1 MGSELRSG
9 GRSYQ
14 NSSSSSSSSS
24 SFVAQSHSLAR
35 SSSNSPPLAS
45 CLNPPLFLFCSRVF
59 VQPLVLLLHRAR
71 LLARKTTVDSP
82 PVPSTKKIPMQTSPP
97 PPRPPTP
104 LGTTSVAVAAI
115 DAAAADGSLPPV
127 PSFAAAAMGAPAEP
141 AAVGVAAP
149 APSPVE
155 ADAGTKDAWIP
166 RDPRMLRLTG
176 RHPFNS
182 EAPLDDLMA
191 SGLITKTALHFVR
204 NHGAVPRR
212 EWSSHRVTVDV
223 GVGAELN
230 ASAAAGVVAAVNG
243 NGNGGENGLS
253 SSAAAAAAAAAPA
266 PSSIKPPLVLTMDQ
280 IVALPARTLTVT
292 MVCAGNRR
300 KEQNMHKKSQ
310 GFNWGAAAVSTA
322 MWTGVLLRDLL
333 LLAGLDEADPLN
345 ATRHVRFCGP
355 PGELPKGSDGRYGSS
370 ITLPYALNQANDVL
384 VAYKQNGRWLAPDHG
399 FPVRLI
405 LPGHIGGRTV
415 KWLER
420 IEVSDSESDNW
431 YHFHDNRVLP
441 PHVRTPEEA
450 EAGGYWRN
458 PDYVINHLNI
468 NSAISSPS
476 HDAVVPLSLGGRAKI
491 PFRGYAYS
499 GGGRKITRVEL
510 SLDGGKSWP
519 FPALIHRGEA
529 PTKHGMHWA
538 WVHWSVDIALGDLLA
553 AKVVGD
559 VNLEEGEIPTREIA
573 LRAADSSMNYQPSNL
588 TWSLLGMMGN
598 QHYRVKMHV
607 FEDADKD
614 GGELGIRFQHPAPIV
629 VGPLGNVGWREEAN
643 ARASSS
649 SSATAADGGP
659 NTPPASESGAATA
672 VKASKSSSSGLRK
685 ITQRELARHASEE
698 SAWFSYRGR
707 VFDGTKFLEAH
718 PGGAESILISAG
730 MDATE
735 DFDAIHSAKAKSMLE
750 DYLVGEMVEG
760 DDDEEDE
767 EEKEEG
773 EEKKK
778 TKKKV
783 DETSTSNSTSTS
795 SLVALDP
802 RAKRAFPLVLKERL
816 SENTRLFRFALPTP
830 AHVLGLPVGKH
841 VFLYGAAQQHGGNE
855 IMRAYTP
862 ISSDADS
869 GKFELVVKVYD
880 DKLGGGMMSR
890 WLDSLAIGDTVN
902 VKGPVGHFVYE
913 GNGVCSV
920 HRKRVVAR
928 AMTFI
933 AAGTGITPCY
943 AVLRAAIDGVPGDEA
958 EGRNDATRLR
968 LIYANRHEEDVLLK
982 SDLDALAA
990 RSKGR
995 LEIVYTIS
1003 RPNRRE
1009 EEEGSGAATWSYR
1022 VGRIDEAMLR
1032 ECAIAPASVVEGK
1045 EGGKEGKEGEEIGE
1059 CLALMCGPHA
1069 LLEDVCSPAL
1079 EKIGF
1084 PKANVITF

>member
-1 MGSELRSG
+1 
-9 GRSYQ
+9 
-14 NSSSSSSSSS
+14 
-24 SFVAQSHSLAR
+24 
-35 SSSNSPPLAS
+35 
-45 CLNPPLFLFCSRVF
+45 
-59 VQPLVLLLHRAR
+59 
-71 LLARKTTVDSP
+71 
-82 PVPSTKKIPMQTSPP
+82 
-97 PPRPPTP
+97 
-104 LGTTSVAVAAI
+104 
-115 DAAAADGSLPPV
+115 
-127 PSFAAAAMGAPAEP
+127 
-141 AAVGVAAP
+141 
-149 APSPVE
+149 
-155 ADAGTKDAWIP
+155 
-166 RDPRMLRLTG
+166 
-176 RHPFNS
+176 
-182 EAPLDDLMA
+182 
-191 SGLITKTALHFVR
+191 
-204 NHGAVPRR
+204 
-212 EWSSHRVTVDV
+212 
-223 GVGAELN
+223 
-230 ASAAAGVVAAVNG
+230 
-243 NGNGGENGLS
+243 
-253 SSAAAAAAAAAPA
+253 
-266 PSSIKPPLVLTMDQ
+266 MDQ

-292 MVCAGNRR
+292 MACAGNRR

-310 GFNWGAAAVSTA
+310 GFNWGAAGVSTA

-355 PGELPKGSDGRYGSS
+355 AGELPKGGDGRYGSS
-370 ITLPYALNQANDVL
+370 VALPYALNPANDVL

-420 IEVSDSESDNW
+420 VEVADSESDNW

-441 PHVRTPEEA
+441 PHVRTPEDA

-476 HDAVVPLSLGGRAKI
+476 HDAVVPLSLGGRARV

-510 SLDGGKSWP
+510 SLDGGRTWP
-519 FPALIHRGEA
+519 FPATIHRGEP
-529 PTKHGMHWA
+529 PTRHGMHWA

-553 AKVVGD
+553 AKAPQGGGVIP
-559 VNLEEGEIPTREIA
+559 EEGEVPAPEVA
-573 LRAADSSMNYQPSNL
+573 LRAADSAMNCQPGNL

-598 QHYRVKMHV
+598 QHYRVKMHAH
-607 FEDADKD
+607 EDAEK

-629 VGPLGNVGWREEAN
+629 VGPLGNVGWREEAQ
-643 ARASSS
+643 ARAAQNSSS
-649 SSATAADGGP
+649 SSSSGDAAAGP
-659 NTPPASESGAATA
+659 NTPPASESGAAA
-672 VKASKSSSSGLRK
+672 VSSTSSSGLRK
-685 ITQRELARHASEE
+685 ITQRELSKHTSEE

-707 VFDGTKFLEAH
+707 VFDGTRFLEAH

-735 DFDAIHSAKAKSMLE
+735 DFDAIHSAKAKSML
-750 DYLVGEMVEG
+750 DDFLVGELMEG
-760 DDDEEDE
+760 DDGDE
-767 EEKEEG
+767 EEEEEEEEGGEEEG
-773 EEKKK
+773 EKKK
-778 TKKKV
+778 RGAAEGADGADGAAAAAGKK
-783 DETSTSNSTSTS
+783 NSPQ
-795 SLVALDP
+795 VALDP
-802 RAKRAFPLVLKERL
+802 RQKRAFPLVLKERL

-830 AHVLGLPVGKH
+830 GHVLGLPVGKH
-841 VFLYGAAQQHGGNE
+841 VFLYGAAQQHAGNE

-862 ISSDADS
+862 ISSDADA

-890 WLDSLAIGDTVN
+890 WLDSLSIGDAVN

-943 AVLRAAIDGVPGDEA
+943 AVLRAAIDGVPGDGA
-958 EGRNDATRLR
+958 AGKNDATRLR

-982 SDLDALAA
+982 GDLDALAA
-990 RSKGR
+990 RSGGR
-995 LEIVYTIS
+995 LEVVYTIS
-1003 RPNRRE
+1003 RPNRE
-1009 EEEGSGAATWSYR
+1009 AGTWPYR

-1032 ECAIAPASVVEGK
+1032 ECALAPPAAAAAAAAAAETETETETERK
-1045 EGGKEGKEGEEIGE
+1045 TAEEGENGASEEEGE
-1059 CLALMCGPHA
+1059 FLALMCGPHA
-1069 LLEDVCSPAL
+1069 LLEDVCAPAL

-1084 PKANVITF
+1084 SKANVITF

>member
-1 MGSELRSG
+1 
-9 GRSYQ
+9 
-14 NSSSSSSSSS
+14 
-24 SFVAQSHSLAR
+24 
-35 SSSNSPPLAS
+35 
-45 CLNPPLFLFCSRVF
+45 
-59 VQPLVLLLHRAR
+59 
-71 LLARKTTVDSP
+71 
-82 PVPSTKKIPMQTSPP
+82 
-97 PPRPPTP
+97 
-104 LGTTSVAVAAI
+104 
-115 DAAAADGSLPPV
+115 
-127 PSFAAAAMGAPAEP
+127 
-141 AAVGVAAP
+141 
-149 APSPVE
+149 
-155 ADAGTKDAWIP
+155 
-166 RDPRMLRLTG
+166 
-176 RHPFNS
+176 
-182 EAPLDDLMA
+182 
-191 SGLITKTALHFVR
+191 
-204 NHGAVPRR
+204 
-212 EWSSHRVTVDV
+212 
-223 GVGAELN
+223 
-230 ASAAAGVVAAVNG
+230 
-243 NGNGGENGLS
+243 
-253 SSAAAAAAAAAPA
+253 
-266 PSSIKPPLVLTMDQ
+266 MDQ

-333 LLAGLDEADPLN
+333 LLAGLDENDPLN

-355 PGELPKGSDGRYGSS
+355 AGELPKGSDGRYGSS

-384 VAYKQNGRWLAPDHG
+384 LAYKQNGRWLAPDHG
-399 FPVRLI
+399 FPIRLI

-420 IEVSDSESDNW
+420 IEISDSESDNW
-431 YHFHDNRVLP
+431 YHYHDNRVLP
-441 PHVRTPEEA
+441 PHVRTPKDA

-476 HDAVVPLSLGGRAKI
+476 HDAVVPLRLGGRAKI

-519 FPALIHRGEA
+519 FPAVIHRGEP
-529 PTKHGMHWA
+529 PTRHGMHWA
-538 WVHWSVDIALGDLLA
+538 WVHWSIDIALGDLLA
-553 AKVVGD
+553 AKVVAGGKD
-559 VNLEEGEIPTREIA
+559 GNGVVFEEGEIRTREIA
-573 LRAADSSMNYQPSNL
+573 LRAADSSMNYQPGNL

-598 QHYRVKMHV
+598 QHYRLKMHV
-607 FEDADKD
+607 FEDPEKD
-614 GGELGIRFQHPAPIV
+614 GELGIRFQHPAPIE
-629 VGPLGNVGWREEAN
+629 VGPLGNVGWREEAQ
-643 ARASSS
+643 ARASSLM
-649 SSATAADGGP
+649 TTTADGGP
-659 NTPPASESGAATA
+659 NTPPASESGAAA
-672 VKASKSSSSGLRK
+672 AAAFKPSSGLRK
-685 ITQRELARHASEE
+685 VTQRELARHASEE

-707 VFDGTKFLEAH
+707 VFDGTRFLEAH

-750 DYLVGEMVEG
+750 DYLVGELVEG
-760 DDDEEDE
+760 DDDTEEEE
-767 EEKEEG
+767 EEKEE
-773 EEKKK
+773 EKK
-778 TKKKV
+778 TKTKKV
-783 DETSTSNSTSTS
+783 DENSNSTSTS
-795 SLVALDP
+795 TTLVALDP

-862 ISSDADS
+862 ISSDADA

-890 WLDSLAIGDTVN
+890 WLDSLAVGDTVN

-943 AVLRAAIDGVPGDEA
+943 AVLRAAIDGVPGDDSK
-958 EGRNDATRLR
+958 GSNDATRLR

-990 RSKGR
+990 RSGGR

-1009 EEEGSGAATWSYR
+1009 EAGATWSFR
-1022 VGRIDEAMLR
+1022 VGRIDEAMLK
-1032 ECAIAPASVVEGK
+1032 ECAIAPSE
-1045 EGGKEGKEGEEIGE
+1045 EKEGKEGEGEQEVGE

-1079 EKIGF
+1079 ERIGF

>member
-1 MGSELRSG
+1 
-9 GRSYQ
+9 
-14 NSSSSSSSSS
+14 
-24 SFVAQSHSLAR
+24 
-35 SSSNSPPLAS
+35 
-45 CLNPPLFLFCSRVF
+45 
-59 VQPLVLLLHRAR
+59 
-71 LLARKTTVDSP
+71 
-82 PVPSTKKIPMQTSPP
+82 
-97 PPRPPTP
+97 
-104 LGTTSVAVAAI
+104 
-115 DAAAADGSLPPV
+115 
-127 PSFAAAAMGAPAEP
+127 
-141 AAVGVAAP
+141 
-149 APSPVE
+149 
-155 ADAGTKDAWIP
+155 
-166 RDPRMLRLTG
+166 MLRLTG

-191 SGLITKTALHFVR
+191 SGFITKTALHFVR
-204 NHGAVPRR
+204 NHGAVPRK
-212 EWSSHRVTVDV
+212 EWATHRVTVDV
-223 GVGAELN
+223 G
-230 ASAAAGVVAAVNG
+230 AAAA
-243 NGNGGENGLS
+243 S
-253 SSAAAAAAAAAPA
+253 SSAAPA
-266 PSSIKPPLVLTMDQ
+266 SSPTPSSSRPPLVLSMDQ

-292 MVCAGNRR
+292 MACAGNRR

-333 LLAGLDEADPLN
+333 LLAGLEEDDPLN

-370 ITLPYALNQANDVL
+370 VTLPYALNPANDVL

-415 KWLER
+415 KWLEK
-420 IEVSDSESDNW
+420 IEIADSESDNW
-431 YHFHDNRVLP
+431 YHYHDNRVLP

-458 PDYVINHLNI
+458 PDYIINHLNI

-476 HDAVVPLSLGGRAKI
+476 HDAVVPLSLGGRAKV

-499 GGGRKITRVEL
+499 GGGRKVTRVEL
-510 SLDGGKSWP
+510 SLDGGKTWP
-519 FPALIHRGEA
+519 FPALIHRGEP
-529 PTKHGMHWA
+529 PTKYGMHWA

-553 AKVVGD
+553 ASIPEGVI
-559 VNLEEGEIPTREIA
+559 LEPGETATPEIA
-573 LRAADSSMNYQPSNL
+573 LRAADASMNYQPGNI

-607 FEDADKD
+607 FEDDKKD
-614 GGELGIRFQHPAPIV
+614 GGQLCIRFQHPAPIV
-629 VGPLGNVGWREEAN
+629 VGPLGNAGWREEAQ
-643 ARASSS
+643 ARASLSSS
-649 SSATAADGGP
+649 SSSSSSTSDTGP
-659 NTPPASESGAATA
+659 NTPPISEAGGAAAAT
-672 VKASKSSSSGLRK
+672 KTSSSSSSGLRRV
-685 ITQRELARHASEE
+685 TRRELARHASEE

-707 VFDGTKFLEAH
+707 VFDGSRFLDAH

-750 DYLVGEMVEG
+750 DYLVGELVEG
-760 DDDEEDE
+760 GGSDGEE

-773 EEKKK
+773 EGEEGEAEGGNGAAAGAGAAAAAAAATGEK
-778 TKKKV
+778 
-783 DETSTSNSTSTS
+783 S
-795 SLVALDP
+795 SSSPPVSLDP
-802 RAKRAFPLVLKERL
+802 RQKRAFPLVLKERL

-830 AHVLGLPVGKH
+830 GHVLGLPVGKH

-862 ISSDADS
+862 ISSDADA

-890 WLDSLAIGDTVN
+890 WLDSLSIGDTVN

-958 EGRNDATRLR
+958 RGQNDATKLR

-990 RSKGR
+990 RSNGR
-995 LEIVYTIS
+995 LEIVYTLS
-1003 RPNRRE
+1003 RPNKE
-1009 EEEGSGAATWSYR
+1009 AGTWPHR
-1022 VGRIDEAMLR
+1022 VGRIDESMLR
-1032 ECAIAPASVVEGK
+1032 EFAIFISP
-1045 EGGKEGKEGEEIGE
+1045 EGGNREEGEE
-1059 CLALMCGPHA
+1059 AQW
-1069 LLEDVCSPAL
+1069 
-1079 EKIGF
+1079 
-1084 PKANVITF
+1084 

>member
-1 MGSELRSG
+1 
-9 GRSYQ
+9 
-14 NSSSSSSSSS
+14 
-24 SFVAQSHSLAR
+24 
-35 SSSNSPPLAS
+35 
-45 CLNPPLFLFCSRVF
+45 
-59 VQPLVLLLHRAR
+59 
-71 LLARKTTVDSP
+71 
-82 PVPSTKKIPMQTSPP
+82 
-97 PPRPPTP
+97 
-104 LGTTSVAVAAI
+104 
-115 DAAAADGSLPPV
+115 
-127 PSFAAAAMGAPAEP
+127 MGAPSEP
-141 AAVGVAAP
+141 AAAGVAAP
-149 APSPVE
+149 APEPLQ
-155 ADAGTKDAWIP
+155 ADAGTKDAWVP
-166 RDPRMLRLTG
+166 RDARMLRLTG

-191 SGLITKTALHFVR
+191 SGFVTKTALHFVR

-212 EWSSHRVTVDV
+212 EWSTHTVTVDV

-230 ASAAAGVVAAVNG
+230 ASAAAAV
-243 NGNGGENGLS
+243 
-253 SSAAAAAAAAAPA
+253 AAAAAAGSGDNNAGASASASAA
-266 PSSIKPPLVLTMDQ
+266 SSSASPPPPLVLSMDQ

-292 MVCAGNRR
+292 MACAGNRR

-355 PGELPKGSDGRYGSS
+355 AGELPKGSDGRYGSS
-370 ITLPYALNQANDVL
+370 ITLPYALNPANDVL

-415 KWLER
+415 KWLEKV
-420 IEVSDSESDNW
+420 EVADSESDNW

-441 PHVRTPEEA
+441 PHVRSPEEA

-458 PDYVINHLNI
+458 PDYIINHLNI

-476 HDAVVPLSLGGRAKI
+476 HDAVVPLSLGGRAKV

-499 GGGRKITRVEL
+499 GGGRKVTRVEL

-519 FPALIHRGEA
+519 FPATIHRGEP

-553 AKVVGD
+553 AKVPEGVI
-559 VNLEEGEIPTREIA
+559 LEDGEVAAPEIA
-573 LRAADSSMNYQPSNL
+573 LRAADASMNCQPGNL

-598 QHYRVKMHV
+598 QHYRVKMHA
-607 FEDADKD
+607 FEGDAES
-614 GGELGIRFQHPAPIV
+614 GGELGLRFQHPAPIV
-629 VGPLGNVGWREEAN
+629 VGPLGNVGWREEAAQ
-643 ARASSS
+643 ARAASSS
-649 SSATAADGGP
+649 SSAAGDASAAAGP
-659 NTPPASESGAATA
+659 NTPPASESGGA
-672 VKASKSSSSGLRK
+672 KSPSSSGLRK
-685 ITQRELARHASEE
+685 ITQRELAKHVSED

-707 VFDGTKFLEAH
+707 VFDGTKFLAAH

-750 DYLVGEMVEG
+750 DFLVGELVEG
-760 DDDEEDE
+760 GDGDDEEE
-767 EEKEEG
+767 EEEG
-773 EEKKK
+773 EERGAAAAAGAAAADAADSEKKK
-778 TKKKV
+778 
-783 DETSTSNSTSTS
+783 NSPP
-795 SLVALDP
+795 VALDP
-802 RAKRAFPLVLKERL
+802 RQKRAFPLVLKERL

-830 AHVLGLPVGKH
+830 GHVLGLPVGKH

-862 ISSDADS
+862 ISSDADA

-890 WLDSLAIGDTVN
+890 WLDSLSIGDAVS

-995 LEIVYTIS
+995 LEVIYTIS
-1003 RPNRRE
+1003 RPSK
-1009 EEEGSGAATWSYR
+1009 GSGTWSYR

-1032 ECAIAPASVVEGK
+1032 ECAIAPGTEKAEAK
-1045 EGGKEGKEGEEIGE
+1045 EAEAEQEGE

-1069 LLEDVCSPAL
+1069 LLEDVCAPAL